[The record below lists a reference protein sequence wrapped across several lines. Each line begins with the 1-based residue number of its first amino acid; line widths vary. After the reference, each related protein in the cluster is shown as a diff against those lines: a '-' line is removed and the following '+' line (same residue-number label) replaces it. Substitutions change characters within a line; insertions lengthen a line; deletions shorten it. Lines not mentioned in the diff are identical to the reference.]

1 MALTSKSYGSKDLP
15 DPTPVP
21 SGFTLKEDE
30 VRNRL
35 TGREWVAICFA
46 AMILLSILGISLFL
60 LVAWRVPLPSLDT
73 LPPEAQA
80 ASIQHYKDLTTTL
93 AERNEKIFD
102 LMVTKALL
110 PLLATLIGYLLG
122 KRNH

>member
-1 MALTSKSYGSKDLP
+1 MALTSKTYASPGLP

-21 SGFTLKEDE
+21 SSPLSREDQ
-30 VRNRL
+30 VHTRL
-35 TGREWVAICFA
+35 SGRERVAIGFA
-46 AMILLSILGISLFL
+46 AIILVSIIGISLFL
-60 LVAWRVPLPSLDT
+60 LVVWRVPLPSLND

-80 ASIQHYKDLTTTL
+80 ASIQHYKDLTSTL

-122 KRNH
+122 KRSS